1 MKEVG
6 ESYGVGVWRTIRNG
20 WEAFKNRTS
29 FTVGSRVKAKFLKD
43 K

>member
-20 WEAFKNRTS
+20 WEVFKGKTS
-29 FTVGSRVKAKFLKD
+29 FKVGSGDKVKF
-43 K
+43 